1 MSGAATCTTCGAN
14 VSIWCLCLCCSG
26 AAILYSPRP
35 GMGMCGTSVTWYR
48 SCVAASRKS
57 LSTKSGDMT
66 NTRESARDRRWC
78 ARRFIVR
85 LTPSTCSQTD
95 AKMITRRS
103 APYPAAPAP
112 PLPTTSSSFKIGIDF
127 FFSSAKTP
135 PRAAVDASDSSS
147 SVSRLDATAA
157 RFVDSSSAISND
169 DESDESARRAFL
181 PEEESAPTALDLD
194 DRDGSTN
201 VSRTHVISG
210 HASRFKTAAFRSRRS
225 ARAVTDASWS
235 SRWHE
240 EYLRARSRSLSIT
253 PFVHW

>member
-66 NTRESARDRRWC
+66 NTRESVRDRRWC

-103 APYPAAPAP
+103 APYPNAPAP
-112 PLPTTSSSFKIGIDF
+112 PLPTTSSSFKMGIDF
-127 FFSSAKTP
+127 FNSSASTKT
-135 PRAAVDASDSSS
+135 RAALDSVDSSS
-147 SVSRLDATAA
+147 SVSRLDA
-157 RFVDSSSAISND
+157 ISNDD
-169 DESDESARRAFL
+169 DESDESDARRASFT
-181 PEEESAPTALDLD
+181 EEEAPTANTLD

-210 HASRFKTAAFRSRRS
+210 HASRFKTFAFRSRRS
-225 ARAVTDASWS
+225 ARAAIDASWS

-240 EYLRARSRSLSIT
+240 EYLRARSRSLSTT